1 MPPKSKTTLTDS
13 QKYELCLYARDNKKS
28 RAEYVNWIEN
38 KWQVRVNES
47 TITRIL
53 QRSNQLLSEEEI
65 IAPNAKRHRSVT
77 YPELEQAL
85 REFVL
90 MRQHQIVLSDTI
102 LIERAKTL
110 ANGLGIPEG
119 ALNFSVGWL
128 QKFKSRNNIHQI
140 KLQGEGAS
148 VNLNVVV
155 EALPQLHEICIN
167 YPPERI
173 YNMDETGLFYR

>member
-1 MPPKSKTTLTDS
+1 MPVCS
-13 QKYELCLYARDNKKS
+13 RDHKKS

-53 QRSNQLLSEEEI
+53 QRSNQLLSEKEI
-65 IAPNAKRHRSVT
+65 IAPNAKRRRSVT

-85 REFVL
+85 KEFIL
-90 MRQHQIVLSDTI
+90 MCQHQTVLSDAI

-128 QKFKSRNNIHQI
+128 QKNIH
-140 KLQGEGAS
+140 
-148 VNLNVVV
+148 
-155 EALPQLHEICIN
+155 
-167 YPPERI
+167 
-173 YNMDETGLFYR
+173 

>member
-65 IAPNAKRHRSVT
+65 IAPNAKKT
-77 YPELEQAL
+77 
-85 REFVL
+85 
-90 MRQHQIVLSDTI
+90 QICY
-102 LIERAKTL
+102 
-110 ANGLGIPEG
+110 IP
-119 ALNFSVGWL
+119 
-128 QKFKSRNNIHQI
+128 KH
-140 KLQGEGAS
+140 
-148 VNLNVVV
+148 
-155 EALPQLHEICIN
+155 
-167 YPPERI
+167 
-173 YNMDETGLFYR
+173 FYYKKMQMNT

>member
-13 QKYELCLYARDNKKS
+13 QKYELCLYARDHKKS

-53 QRSNQLLSEEEI
+53 QRSNQLLSEKEI

-85 REFVL
+85 KEFVL
-90 MRQHQIVLSDTI
+90 MRQH
-102 LIERAKTL
+102 
-110 ANGLGIPEG
+110 
-119 ALNFSVGWL
+119 
-128 QKFKSRNNIHQI
+128 
-140 KLQGEGAS
+140 
-148 VNLNVVV
+148 
-155 EALPQLHEICIN
+155 
-167 YPPERI
+167 
-173 YNMDETGLFYR
+173 

>member
-1 MPPKSKTTLTDS
+1 MPPKSKTTSIDS

-28 RAEYVNWIEN
+28 RAEYVNWIKN
-38 KWQVRVNES
+38 KWQVRVKEES

-53 QRSNQLLSEEEI
+53 QRNNQLLSEEEI

-85 REFVL
+85 KEFIL
-90 MRQHQIVLSDTI
+90 MCQHQTVLSDAI

-128 QKFKSRNNIHQI
+128 QKNIH
-140 KLQGEGAS
+140 
-148 VNLNVVV
+148 
-155 EALPQLHEICIN
+155 
-167 YPPERI
+167 
-173 YNMDETGLFYR
+173 